1 MLLTVDWVIARGRS
15 VSNVL
20 ADMVLSIAL
29 DQSDKR
35 HVSQPNVS

>member
-1 MLLTVDWVIARGRS
+1 VIARGRS

-29 DQSDKR
+29 DR
-35 HVSQPNVS
+35 AERGREAPT